1 MNKPTCA
8 GIKNNRSDIPRIL
21 LEDFLKVVSDQN
33 MLDEEYLKVEVEKL
47 QTHNFNMKT
56 VEIELSEKDIQS
68 MRQKI

>member
-1 MNKPTCA
+1 
-8 GIKNNRSDIPRIL
+8 
-21 LEDFLKVVSDQN
+21 

-68 MRQKI
+68 MR